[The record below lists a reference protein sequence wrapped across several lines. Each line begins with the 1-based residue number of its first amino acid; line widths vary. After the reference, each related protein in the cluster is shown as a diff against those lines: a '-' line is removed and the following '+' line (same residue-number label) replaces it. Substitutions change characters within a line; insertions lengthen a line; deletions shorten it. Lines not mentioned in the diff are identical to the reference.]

1 MQRQPGDLIMVSILA
16 VVCAAIALAM
26 AAVPVVRII
35 GALPLVVFLP
45 GYAIT
50 LACLPRRSLGRVE
63 RLLISLGL
71 SVAITILLGLTL
83 YYVGISLQTAT
94 WAIAL
99 AATTLVFC
107 GIAWRR
113 RHTVE
118 GESSSVS
125 LSINLSLRDMVLLGL
140 AVVVSGAAIG
150 IARLPSP
157 PNNVSGYTLLWLVPT
172 SDGDTGNYQLGITS
186 QEFTAVAYHLQVTID
201 GRVVWDWPEL
211 KLAPGETW
219 KSPIVLQNDQLRAG
233 SIAAVLY
240 RLDDPNVIYRQVKLQ
255 RQG

>member
-1 MQRQPGDLIMVSILA
+1 
-16 VVCAAIALAM
+16 
-26 AAVPVVRII
+26 
-35 GALPLVVFLP
+35 
-45 GYAIT
+45 
-50 LACLPRRSLGRVE
+50 
-63 RLLISLGL
+63 
-71 SVAITILLGLTL
+71 
-83 YYVGISLQTAT
+83 
-94 WAIAL
+94 
-99 AATTLVFC
+99 
-107 GIAWRR
+107 
-113 RHTVE
+113 
-118 GESSSVS
+118 
-125 LSINLSLRDMVLLGL
+125 MVLLGL